1 MDNIKNCKPYLLL
14 LIGMVVSGQALADKM
29 PNLWG
34 PKVAS
39 PETLHVPE
47 AQSSVAGESF
57 QYVSL
62 HPVLFNSSKAT
73 ISSEGQ
79 RALDAAANYLLKHNN
94 IKRIL
99 IEGNTDSVGAN
110 GYNDRLS
117 DRRSEMVRSYLTLKG
132 VDPNLL
138 VLSGR
143 GETTPV
149 DQNWT
154 RDGRQRN
161 RHVAI
166 YVLHWQQQNP
176 LETMK
181 RPASPSSIDET
192 ITETADEALDWQQ
205 SSFAQ

>member
-1 MDNIKNCKPYLLL
+1 MDMIKNHKPYLLL
-14 LIGMVVSGQALADKM
+14 LMGVLVSSQALADRM

-34 PKVAS
+34 PKVVS
-39 PETLHVPE
+39 PDSLHLPE
-47 AQSSVAGESF
+47 APGSVAEESF

-79 RALDAAANYLLKHNN
+79 RALDAAADYLLKHNN

-99 IEGNTDSVGAN
+99 IEGNTDYIGTEK
-110 GYNDRLS
+110 YNDHLS
-117 DRRSEMVRSYLTLKG
+117 DRRSEMVRNYLTLKG
-132 VDPNLL
+132 VDPSLL

-166 YVLHWQQQNP
+166 HVLHWQRQNQI
-176 LETMK
+176 ETGYI
-181 RPASPSSIDET
+181 SSQPST
-192 ITETADEALDWQQ
+192 TTETVEEPLDWQQ